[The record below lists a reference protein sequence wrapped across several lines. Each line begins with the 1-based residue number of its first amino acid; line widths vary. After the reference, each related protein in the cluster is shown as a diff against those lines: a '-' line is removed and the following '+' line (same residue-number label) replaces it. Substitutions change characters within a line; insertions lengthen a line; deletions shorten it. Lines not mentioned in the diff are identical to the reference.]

1 MLLEA
6 CIVSI
11 VMPEPRTFS
20 NRVLVLLKKTQK
32 KQAPSL
38 QSWKACAWIS
48 MLVIFVVGYDEM
60 FKECKDEQI
69 VELNYSD
76 RQ

>member
-20 NRVLVLLKKTQK
+20 NRVLVLLKKTQNK
-32 KQAPSL
+32 TSPKL
-38 QSWKACAWIS
+38 TIMEGMC
-48 MLVIFVVGYDEM
+48 
-60 FKECKDEQI
+60 
-69 VELNYSD
+69 LNFDVSHICCWL
-76 RQ
+76 